1 MKRLFVG
8 YLFLIAATVAAY
20 LAARAGHLALA
31 LLPLMSYAATLIW
44 LLYKNQIDRDLFDAV
59 VYHRVKDLIKDNQR
73 LAEALIVVAEET
85 QGVSAFL
92 ETRGGEVYAID
103 LPNQDRIILY
113 RPTAKEEERKG

>member
-73 LAEALIVVAEET
+73 LAEALISVTEATPSVVLR
-85 QGVSAFL
+85 Q
-92 ETRGGEVYAID
+92 GEVYGID

>member
-20 LAARAGHLALA
+20 LAARAGHLTLA

-59 VYHRVKDLIKDNQR
+59 VYYHVKELIDDNQR
-73 LAEALIVVAEET
+73 LSEALIVITEATPRLKTE
-85 QGVSAFL
+85 
-92 ETRGGEVYAID
+92 RGEVYAID
-103 LPNQDRIILY
+103 LPNQDRLVLY
-113 RPTAKEEERKG
+113 RNNTTGEEE

>member
-1 MKRLFVG
+1 MILRRDHEASFVG

-59 VYHRVKDLIKDNQR
+59 VYYHVKELIDDNQR
-73 LAEALIVVAEET
+73 LAEALIVITEATPRLKTE
-85 QGVSAFL
+85 
-92 ETRGGEVYAID
+92 RGEVYAID
-103 LPNQDRIILY
+103 LPNQDRLVLY
-113 RPTAKEEERKG
+113 RNNTTGEEE